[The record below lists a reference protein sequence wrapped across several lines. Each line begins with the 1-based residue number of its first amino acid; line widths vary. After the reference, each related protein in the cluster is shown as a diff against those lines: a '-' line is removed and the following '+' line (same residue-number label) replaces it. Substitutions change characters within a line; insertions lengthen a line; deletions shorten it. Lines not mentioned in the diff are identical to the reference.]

1 MEALYIVAVI
11 VIIISFAVA
20 YNYNKEFENKYGEP
34 AIVGFPLVLQCA
46 FIFLSVYFI
55 SILSEEGMLTWFII
69 CVILLIASYVFGLYA
84 CKKRAMELGAHN
96 EDVIKAIISQFF
108 YPIGIVLIIIV
119 ALLIISSGNDKKKKK
134 RR

>member
-34 AIVGFPLVLQCA
+34 AIAGFPLVLQCA
-46 FIFLSVYFI
+46 FIFLSVYFVTMI
-55 SILSEEGMLTWFII
+55 NDEGKLTWFII

-84 CKKRAMELGAHN
+84 CKKRAMELGAYSD
-96 EDVIKAIISQFF
+96 DVIKAMIAQFF
-108 YPIGIVLIIIV
+108 YPIGIVFIIIV
-119 ALLIISSGNDKKKKK
+119 AMLVLSSGRDKKKNK
-134 RR
+134 RS